1 VSRTHATPG
10 RAGSAGP
17 AAGRRR
23 PGAASRIACLAGA
36 VAGTLA
42 VGIAAGPAALAQQ
55 AHSQQ
60 AQGQASQPGRQLSV
74 VIESVSP
81 QWATPGR
88 KVTVTGMVRNGTT
101 TAQQGLSVQLLSSSS
116 PLSNRTDMAFYAAG
130 RYSPAYP
137 VVPAAPLS
145 RVIPPGGEVSWKLTL
160 QPSAV
165 GMTAFGVYPLAAQ
178 VVNGVTGQTVT
189 DRTFLPFWPGHGA
202 SPRPRPLSIA
212 WIWPLIDHPYQA
224 ACPAL
229 FSNALTSRLA
239 PDGRLGRLL
248 AAGASYSAAAH
259 LTWAIDPALVQNAHT
274 MTSRYQVDG
283 FPDCDDA
290 TSLPPS
296 PAAQT
301 WLRQLSQAVGGQQ
314 VFLTPYADADVAALS
329 HVGLDADL
337 KRAFA
342 DRQIGQHIL
351 HLPAAGDIAWPAS
364 GLADSSVLGNLAV
377 SGIGTVVLDATVMP
391 PSGPQ
396 PNYTPS
402 AQASVASSIGTR
414 LNVLLADHAITQM
427 LRSAGS
433 ARTGASFATQQRFLA
448 ETAMIVAESPQLA
461 RSLVVAPPRR
471 WNPAPGLPGDL
482 LSDTVRAPWLKPT
495 SLAALAAVKHPTGQ
509 VHRRRP
515 PDRQVSKAEL
525 SRSYLAQVSSLDK
538 AVSVQG
544 SILVPPAPDYL
555 GTAVATLESTAW
567 RGDQAGIQQALIR
580 RVARYVAAQS
590 RKVSIIDRGQIT
602 LSGSSGKVPISITN
616 RLPGPVQVRLHA
628 RVPPDK
634 RLIVESFD
642 NAVSIPPGK
651 TMTIRVPIH
660 ASTVGVTYVTLG
672 LLAPD
677 GHPLP
682 GTLVRLSV
690 HATRFGT
697 LALVIVCGALGVFVL
712 TAFARTVRR
721 ARRDGRGGG
730 EPRRPAPDPPGPAAV
745 TGSVMSGDDLA
756 HDHPPEDPDEYAD
769 ARGRASR

>member
-1 VSRTHATPG
+1 V
-10 RAGSAGP
+10 
-17 AAGRRR
+17 
-23 PGAASRIACLAGA
+23 
-36 VAGTLA
+36 LA
-42 VGIAAGPAALAQQ
+42 VGIAAAPGALGQQ
-55 AHSQQ
+55 THNQQ
-60 AQGQASQPGRQLSV
+60 AQSRQARGQASQPGRQLSV
-74 VIESVSP
+74 LIKSVSP
-81 QWATPGR
+81 QWAAPGR
-88 KVTVTGMVRNGTT
+88 TVTVTGTVRNGTAA
-101 TAQQGLSVQLLSSSS
+101 AQQGLSVQLRSSPY
-116 PLSNRTDMAFYAAG
+116 PLSNRTELGLYAAG
-130 RYSPAYP
+130 KLPAD
-137 VVPAAPLS
+137 APEGLAVTLP
-145 RVIPPGGEVSWKLTL
+145 RVIPPGGTVSWKATL
-160 QPSAV
+160 QPSMV
-165 GMTAFGVYPLAAQ
+165 GMTTFGVYPLAAQ
-178 VVNGVTGQTVT
+178 VLSGLGAPIST
-189 DRTFLPFWPGHGA
+189 DQTFLPFWPGHGL
-202 SPRPRPLSIA
+202 SSRPRPLSIA
-212 WIWPLIDHPYQA
+212 WVWPLIDHPFQA

-229 FSNALTSRLA
+229 FSNALASRLA
-239 PDGRLGRLL
+239 AGGRLGRLL
-248 AAGASYSAAAH
+248 AAAASYSATAH

-290 TSLPPS
+290 TSLPRS

-301 WLRQLSQAVGGQQ
+301 WLSQLSRATTGQQ
-314 VFLTPYADADVAALS
+314 VFLTPYGDADIAALS
-329 HVGLDADL
+329 HVGLDADV

-351 HLPAAGDIAWPAS
+351 HLPAAGDIAWPDS
-364 GLADSSVLGNLAV
+364 GLADSGVLGNLAV
-377 SGIGTVVLDATVMP
+377 NGIKTVVLDSTVMR
-391 PSGPQ
+391 PSGLQ
-396 PNYTPS
+396 PSYTPS

-414 LNVLLADHAITQM
+414 LNVLLADNTITQI
-427 LRSAGS
+427 LRSGDSGRPGTA
-433 ARTGASFATQQRFLA
+433 FATQQRFLA

-471 WNPAPGLPGDL
+471 WNPASGLPGDL

-495 SLAALAAVKHPTGQ
+495 SLAALAAVKHPTGR
-509 VHRRRP
+509 VRRHAP
-515 PDRQVSKAEL
+515 PDRRVSEGEL

-544 SILVPPAPDYL
+544 SILIPPAPDYL
-555 GTAVATLESTAW
+555 GTSVAALESTAW
-567 RGDQAGIQQALIR
+567 RGNQAGVRQALIR
-580 RVARYVAAQS
+580 RVAHYVAAQG

-628 RVPPDK
+628 RVPADK

-642 NAVSIPPGK
+642 NRVSIPPGK
-651 TMTIRVPIH
+651 TMTIRVPVH

-697 LALVIVCGALGVFVL
+697 LALVIMCAALGVFVL

-730 EPRRPAPDPPGPAAV
+730 ESGHPASDPPGPATV